1 MSQLCVK
8 FFADLDRCSL
18 HRYASIPL
26 HLRLEVRS
34 VSERL
39 SRLLG
44 IELPIVQA
52 PIGTASVP
60 ALAAAVSNAGG
71 LGTLALSWCPLED
84 VGAVVAATQRLT
96 RRPFGVNLVLEW
108 EQRERLDAALEAGAR
123 VVSVTW
129 GEPAAYVQ
137 ASHEVGAVV
146 LATVGSAEEARR
158 VAATGVDAV
167 VAQGWESG
175 GHVWGEVA
183 TMALVPA
190 VVDAVEIPV
199 LAAGGIADARG
210 VAAALALGADGVWI
224 GTRFLLAKETPIHP
238 VYRDLLL
245 GAEATDTVYSSV
257 FDGGWPAAPHRTLQN
272 STLAAWERAGSAET
286 GSRPGEGEV
295 VARRPDG
302 SEVQRYASALP
313 LVEMEGEIEALSLW
327 AGQSVGLVRDV
338 RPAAEI
344 VAELAAGLA

>member
-1 MSQLCVK
+1 MS
-8 FFADLDRCSL
+8 DRL
-18 HRYASIPL
+18 AS
-26 HLRLEVRS
+26 
-34 VSERL
+34 
-39 SRLLG
+39 LLG

-71 LGTLALSWCPLED
+71 LGCLALSWCPLED
-84 VGAVVAATQRLT
+84 VGEVVAETRRLT
-96 RRPFGVNLVLEW
+96 SRPFGVNYVLEW
-108 EQRERLDAALEAGAR
+108 DQRERLDAALEAGAR

-129 GEPAAYVQ
+129 GDPASYIQ
-137 ASHEVGAVV
+137 ASHAAGAQI
-146 LATVGSAEEARR
+146 LATVGSTEEARR
-158 VAATGVDAV
+158 VESAGVDAV

-210 VAAALALGADGVWI
+210 VAAAFALGADGVWV
-224 GTRFLLAKETPIHP
+224 GTRFLLAEETPIHP
-238 VYRDLLL
+238 RYRELLL
-245 GAEATDTVYSSV
+245 SAEATDTLYSSV
-257 FDGGWPAAPHRTLQN
+257 FDGGWPGRAASHASATARSKHGNGQ
-272 STLAAWERAGSAET
+272 GSAAT

-302 SEVQRYASALP
+302 SELRRYASALP
-313 LVEMEGEIEALSLW
+313 LAEMEGEIEALSLW

>member
-1 MSQLCVK
+1 M
-8 FFADLDRCSL
+8 
-18 HRYASIPL
+18 
-26 HLRLEVRS
+26 
-34 VSERL
+34 SERL

-44 IELPIVQA
+44 VELPIVQA

-71 LGTLALSWCPLED
+71 VGTLALSWCPLED
-84 VGAVVAATQRLT
+84 VGEVVAETRRLT
-96 RRPFGVNLVLEW
+96 SRPFGVNLVLEW
-108 EQRERLDAALEAGAR
+108 DQRERLDAALEAGAR

-129 GEPAAYVQ
+129 GNPATYVET
-137 ASHEVGAVV
+137 SHDAGAVV

-158 VAATGVDAV
+158 VEATGVDAV

-210 VAAALALGADGVWI
+210 VAAALALGADGVWV
-224 GTRFLLAKETPIHP
+224 GTRFLLAEETPIHP
-238 VYRDLLL
+238 LYRELLL
-245 GAEATDTVYSSV
+245 GADATDTLYSSV
-257 FDGGWPAAPHRTLQN
+257 FDGGWPDAPHRTLRN
-272 STLAAWERAGSAET
+272 STLEAWQRAGSAAS

-302 SEVQRYASALP
+302 SELRRYASALP
-313 LVEMEGEIEALSLW
+313 LAGMEGEIEALSLW

-344 VAELAAGLA
+344 VAELAAGLQ

>member
-1 MSQLCVK
+1 MSN
-8 FFADLDRCSL
+8 
-18 HRYASIPL
+18 
-26 HLRLEVRS
+26 RLEG
-34 VSERL
+34 
-39 SRLLG
+39 LLG

-52 PIGTASVP
+52 PIGTASAP

-71 LGTLALSWCPLED
+71 LGTLALSWCPLEE
-84 VGAVVAATQRLT
+84 VGEVVAEARRLT
-96 RRPFGVNLVLEW
+96 SLPLGVNLVLEW
-108 EQRERLDAALEAGAR
+108 DQRERLDAALEAGAR
-123 VVSVTW
+123 IVSVTW
-129 GEPAAYVQ
+129 GDPAASIE
-137 ASHEVGAVV
+137 ASHDAGAVV

-158 VAATGVDAV
+158 VAAAGADAV

-190 VVDAVEIPV
+190 VADAVEIPV

-210 VAAALALGADGVWI
+210 LAAALALGADGVWV
-224 GTRFLLAKETPIHP
+224 GTRFLLAEETPIHP
-238 VYRDLLL
+238 RYRELLL
-245 GAEATDTVYSSV
+245 DAEATDTLYSSV
-257 FDGGWPAAPHRTLQN
+257 FDGGWPNAPHRTLRN
-272 STLAAWERAGSAET
+272 STLEAWQRAGSAST

-302 SEVQRYASALP
+302 SELLRYASALP
-313 LVEMEGEIEALSLW
+313 LAGMEGQIEALSLW

-344 VAELAAGLA
+344 VAELAAGLR